1 MIVSYLHR
9 YLSVFLVT
17 YHVIKTPG
25 KMFRKTDK
33 ESQADLFSGASSVL
47 AKGSLKQ
54 YTDSKHWHNQFREQ
68 IVSRIDETIFKVLF
82 NETTGAPNASI
93 SLLIGM
99 MTIKEAFGWSDAQ
112 LFEQCRFNLLVRSA
126 LGLIN
131 LNDPLPA
138 ESTYYLLRKRMHEH
152 HCQTGED
159 LMELTF
165 QQITRGQIQEFD
177 ISGHNIRMD
186 SKLLSSNIAFYS
198 RYEII
203 HHTLLRFYKVLD
215 DSGRK
220 RLTAK
225 VRAQIKEL
233 SEEEPK
239 KTVYRNSKD
248 EIASRLQYIGTLM
261 YKLVRGFKN
270 NQTEQYQLLCRVF
283 NEQYIL
289 TEDKQVEV
297 RERAEINSDSTQSP
311 HDPESTFRKKGD
323 QKVKGY
329 SANITET
336 ASDDPLNLI
345 TDVIIDKS
353 NTPDTVFVQPA
364 IESTTQVTCQEVK
377 TVYADGAYQSPNNDD
392 FCKDIDMIFTG
403 IQGYPSRYDLEMT
416 PSGLMVT
423 DTQTGEHFQAE
434 LAKKLKTSKED
445 RWRIKTDSDYKYF
458 NQLAIRASELRR
470 AMKERPIEELLKR
483 NNVEATIFQLGF
495 FLHNNKSRY
504 RGQYKIQLWAYARCL
519 WINLVRIN
527 NFMKQTCQRTYQSI
541 ENVAQSLSLSRLLAS
556 FWPYRLS
563 YIPKFSINTDFHKL
577 NYL

>member
-1 MIVSYLHR
+1 
-9 YLSVFLVT
+9 
-17 YHVIKTPG
+17 
-25 KMFRKTDK
+25 MFRKTDK
-33 ESQADLFSGASSVL
+33 ESQVDLFSGASSVL

-54 YTDSKHWHNQFREQ
+54 YTDSKHWHNQFRDQ
-68 IVSRIDETIFKVLF
+68 IVSRIDETMFKVLF

-99 MTIKEAFGWSDAQ
+99 MVIKEAFGWSDAQ

-152 HCQTGED
+152 HRQSGED

-165 QQITRGQIQEFD
+165 QQITRGQVQEFD
-177 ISGHNIRMD
+177 INGQNIRMD

-203 HHTLLRFYKVLD
+203 HHTLILFYKVLD
-215 DSGRK
+215 DRGKK

-225 VRAQIKEL
+225 VRAQINEL
-233 SEEEPK
+233 IEEEPQ
-239 KTVYRNSKD
+239 KTVYRSTKS
-248 EIASRLQYIGTLM
+248 EIESRLEYIGTLM

-289 TEDKQVEV
+289 TEDKQIQL
-297 RERAEINSDSTQSP
+297 RQRAEIDSDSTQSP
-311 HDPESTFRKKGD
+311 HDPDSTFRKKGD

-329 SANITET
+329 SANVTET

-345 TDVIIDKS
+345 TDVKVDKANS
-353 NTPDTVFVQPA
+353 PDTKFIQPA
-364 IESTTQVTCQEVK
+364 IESTTQVTGQEVR
-377 TVYADGAYQSPNNDD
+377 TVYADGAYQSPDNDEY
-392 FCKDIDMIFTG
+392 CKDIDMVFTG

-416 PSGLMVT
+416 PAGLMVT
-423 DTQTGEHFQAE
+423 DTQTGECIQAV
-434 LAKKLKTSKED
+434 LAKKWKNSKEE
-445 RWRIKTDSDYKYF
+445 RWRIKTESGYKYF
-458 NQLAIRASELRR
+458 NQLAIRASEIRR
-470 AMKERPIEELLKR
+470 TMKERPIEELHKR
-483 NNVEATIFQLGF
+483 NNVEATIFQLSF
-495 FLHNNKSRY
+495 FLRNNKSRY
-504 RGQYKIQLWAYARCL
+504 RGQYKLQTWAFARCL
-519 WINLVRIN
+519 WINLIRIN

-541 ENVAQSLSLSRLLAS
+541 ENVAQSLSISQIIAS
-556 FWPYRLS
+556 FWPHRLR
-563 YIPKFSINTDFHKL
+563 YKLIFSIEANHIDSI
-577 NYL
+577 